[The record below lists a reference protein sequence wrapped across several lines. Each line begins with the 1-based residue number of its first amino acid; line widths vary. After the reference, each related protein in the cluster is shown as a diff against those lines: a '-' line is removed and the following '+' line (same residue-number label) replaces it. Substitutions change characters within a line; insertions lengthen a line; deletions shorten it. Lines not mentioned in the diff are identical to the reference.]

1 MQVNLLLHNEAEG
14 LPQSLRQGERD
25 TYKVVVLAMLAVK
38 YL

>member
-25 TYKVVVLAMLAVK
+25 THKVVALAMPIVK